1 MTIPKRTEEVLQE
14 HLEAKT
20 ALLGLDVTNHSNNM
34 LEQWANLTG
43 AQHVPLYNKGKGNL
57 GNDGEKTPKS
67 TGPTPT
73 MPMPPQAQDVK
84 SPTPSPTVPISV
96 QQGPAGNAGTTETP
110 YITPKAPVVP
120 DTVPPEW
127 APHREPAFVSKMES
141 ALAPEMELALAS
153 KRANPLMQ
161 LVEKLESMICG
172 CGQKAHSMFNN
183 MPHCT
188 PGEGCCSNSTK
199 DSDDC
204 GSCGDPSAAGTFH
217 GMSICAPGQGCN
229 KGFMGT
235 GETLP
240 EILKHNEE
248 HDDWAAKTN
257 HGQFAMPGEGN
268 KPEAPLGLA
277 ASKIST
283 WVTASKHTA
292 GQWGPTPG
300 GDKNCVGMRKGRDKC
315 VGELSKNGYPNKADG
330 GSQCKQCENYD
341 SAHMSSR
348 LAASKISTWVTAHDR
363 DNDGDDDD
371 NDAGK
376 SNEDEFG
383 NPTYSDESIEDDF
396 K

>member
-20 ALLGLDVTNHSNNM
+20 ALLGLDVTNHTNNM
-34 LEQWANLTG
+34 LEQWTNLTG

-57 GNDGEKTPKS
+57 GADDGKENISKPKS
-67 TGPTPT
+67 TEPVATK
-73 MPMPPQAQDVK
+73 PMPPQTENAKFRV
-84 SPTPSPTVPISV
+84 PSTVIPISV
-96 QQGPAGNAGTTETP
+96 QQGPSGNAGTTQTP
-110 YITPKAPVVP
+110 YVVPKGPVVP

-127 APHREPAFVSKMES
+127 APLKEP
-141 ALAPEMELALAS
+141 ALAS

-188 PGEGCCSNSTK
+188 PGEGCCSNSTQN
-199 DSDDC
+199 SDNC

-240 EILKHNEE
+240 EILKHNSE

-257 HGQFAMPGEGN
+257 HGQFAMPGESN

-283 WVTASKHTA
+283 W
-292 GQWGPTPG
+292 
-300 GDKNCVGMRKGRDKC
+300 
-315 VGELSKNGYPNKADG
+315 
-330 GSQCKQCENYD
+330 
-341 SAHMSSR
+341 
-348 LAASKISTWVTAHDR
+348 ITAHEH
-363 DNDGDDDD
+363 DGDDD
-371 NDAGK
+371 DAGK

-383 NPTYSDESIEDDF
+383 DPTYSDESVEDDF
-396 K
+396 R